1 MPKMLRNVN
10 LWILGGFDGR
20 NIGYCLKQIKTV
32 FIFFFQNSPGDG
44 IFGGSLSNAAV
55 FLLQSYIWTTL
66 SLPPIQKNLFIF
78 NNFNNK
84 NWDTLNPKVLQTP
97 ENRLSNRF
105 YPYAEIETEAV
116 FSLDDDIT
124 MLSTDE
130 IEFGFQVPNYF
141 ICWRFV
147 SC

>member
-1 MPKMLRNVN
+1 M
-10 LWILGGFDGR
+10 
-20 NIGYCLKQIKTV
+20 
-32 FIFFFQNSPGDG
+32 
-44 IFGGSLSNAAV
+44 
-55 FLLQSYIWTTL
+55 
-66 SLPPIQKNLFIF
+66 F

-130 IEFGFQVPNYF
+130 IEFGFQV
-141 ICWRFV
+141 IILFV
-147 SC
+147 DDLSNVNKYLRYPHTFFSILKILIFLSLY